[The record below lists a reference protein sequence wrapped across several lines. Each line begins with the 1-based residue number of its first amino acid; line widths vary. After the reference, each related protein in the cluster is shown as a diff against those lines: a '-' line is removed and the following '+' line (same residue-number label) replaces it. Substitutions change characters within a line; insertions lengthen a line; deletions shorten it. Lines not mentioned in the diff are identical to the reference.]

1 MKVTM
6 PILRKCLSLRQCLP
20 LALVIGLGP
29 LLAACESTGGGSAM
43 RADGAITAST
53 GGTEAATER
62 RNTEELRLGK
72 EHFRNGN
79 FGIAEQHFRRAVE
92 QTPESVEALVG
103 LAASYDQLS
112 RFDLADRAYVEALKV
127 SGPNAS
133 IINNQ
138 GYSYYLRRDF
148 KRARTEYSKA
158 LRLDPTNEQVKRNMA
173 LLEKRG

>member
-1 MKVTM
+1 VDLTM
-6 PILRKCLSLRQCLP
+6 QILRK
-20 LALVIGLGP
+20 ALVLSAVIGMASLV
-29 LLAACESTGGGSAM
+29 AACESTGGGSDL

-53 GGTEAATER
+53 GGVEAATER
-62 RNTEELRLGK
+62 RNAEELRLGK

-79 FGIAEQHFRRAVE
+79 FGSAEQHFRRAVE

-103 LAASYDQLS
+103 LAAAYDQLS
-112 RFDLADRAYVEALKV
+112 RFDLADRAYTEALKI

-138 GYSYYLRRDF
+138 GYSHYLRRDF
-148 KRARTEYSKA
+148 KRARAEYTKA
-158 LRLDPTNEQVKRNMA
+158 LRLDPTNEQVKRNIA

>member
-1 MKVTM
+1 MTMKK
-6 PILRKCLSLRQCLP
+6 LRIFLP
-20 LALVIGLGP
+20 LVIVLGP
-29 LLAACESTGGGSAM
+29 LLAACESTGNGMSM
-43 RADGAITAST
+43 RADGSTTAST
-53 GGTEAATER
+53 GGEQPATAR
-62 RNTEELRLGK
+62 RNAEELRLGK

-79 FGIAEQHFRRAVE
+79 FGLSEQHFRRAVE

-112 RFDLADRAYVEALKV
+112 RFDLADRAYTEALKI

-138 GYSYYLRRDF
+138 GYSHYLRRDF
-148 KRARTEYSKA
+148 KRARAEYTKA
-158 LRLDPTNEQVKRNMA
+158 LRLDPANEQVKRNIA

>member
-1 MKVTM
+1 MKMFRTF
-6 PILRKCLSLRQCLP
+6 LP
-20 LALVIGLGP
+20 LVLVVGLGP
-29 LLAACESTGGGSAM
+29 LLAACESTGSGVSL
-43 RADGAITAST
+43 RADGATTAST
-53 GGTEAATER
+53 GGAEAATER

-92 QTPESVEALVG
+92 QTPESAEALVG

-112 RFDLADRAYVEALKV
+112 RFDLADRAYTEALKI

-148 KRARTEYSKA
+148 KRARTQYNMA
-158 LRLDPTNEQVKRNMA
+158 LRLDPANEQVKRNIA